1 MRKGRFVVLVA
12 GEATSA
18 LPTFRLAGEALA
30 LARVESVAEA
40 AIKLHFY
47 APAGDRPGAAY
58 GSGHKAP
65 ALCYARVFVAPRRAQ
80 AAGMP

>member
-18 LPTFRLAGEALA
+18 RLTFRLAGEALA

-47 APAGDRPGAAY
+47 APAVDRPGAADD
-58 GSGHKAP
+58 SGHKAP
-65 ALCYARVFVAPRRAQ
+65 ALCYVFVFCRAVTCTGSRH
-80 AAGMP
+80 A